1 MKTEAG
7 RSPCLIYSPFLRS
20 PKVSMASKSLMQTL
34 PKVSWYCNS
43 QISRGQSLP
52 LKIHSSFCKG
62 RKCILLGLGAL
73 VPSKYVFCMVV
84 NVCGS
89 CVFTSCSGPASVAP
103 NVVTVWL
110 WLQIPAGMQCRR
122 KLMILMW
129 NFDYILVLN
138 PLKILA
144 LLNPSII
151 MSKGVY
157 ANTPDIS
164 ERHNFHFLSV
174 HVWITLSLTVSHC
187 LRIPSSC

>member
-1 MKTEAG
+1 MCVVAV
-7 RSPCLIYSPFLRS
+7 FLH
-20 PKVSMASKSLMQTL
+20 PAQDQQVL
-34 PKVSWYCNS
+34 P
-43 QISRGQSLP
+43 Q
-52 LKIHSSFCKG
+52 
-62 RKCILLGLGAL
+62 
-73 VPSKYVFCMVV
+73 
-84 NVCGS
+84 
-89 CVFTSCSGPASVAP
+89 

-174 HVWITLSLTVSHC
+174 HV
-187 LRIPSSC
+187 